1 MDGLSVESLVLFLV
15 STFVGGL
22 TSGLA
27 GFAMGLVVSGVWL
40 HIISP
45 VQTVALIAGY
55 GLITQAYGSWVL
67 RHALNW
73 RSVAPFIIT
82 GAVGIPFG
90 TFLLTYVNPAWLR
103 IGVGVLLL
111 VYSIYGLARPQFRPV
126 ETGLPADLGI
136 GFANGLLGGLTGLS
150 GIIITVWC
158 QMRIAS
164 KDAQRTI
171 FQPVNFAVIAL
182 NVISLSVAGAIT
194 CATVRL
200 YLLGLV
206 PLFAGLWSGLKLY
219 GKLDDAAFRKV
230 ILLLLLASGVVLI
243 VPQLPL

>member
-1 MDGLSVESLVLFLV
+1 MDGLSYQSLALFLV
-15 STFVGGL
+15 SAFVGGL

-40 HIISP
+40 HVLTP

-55 GLITQAYGSWVL
+55 GLLTQAYGTWVL
-67 RHALNW
+67 RRALSW
-73 RSVAPFIIT
+73 RAVAPFVIA
-82 GAVGIPFG
+82 GAVGIPLG
-90 TFLLTYVNPAWLR
+90 TFLLTYVNPAWMR

-111 VYSIYGLARPQFRPV
+111 CYSIYGLVRPHFRSV
-126 ETGLPADLGI
+126 DAGLPTDLGV

-150 GIIITVWC
+150 GVIITIWT
-158 QMRIAS
+158 QMRVAR

-171 FQPVNFAVIAL
+171 FQPVNFAAMAM
-182 NVISLSVAGAIT
+182 NVASLGVAGAISG
-194 CATVRL
+194 ATVRL
-200 YLLGLV
+200 YLLGLLPV
-206 PLFAGLWSGLKLY
+206 FAGLWVGLRLY

-243 VPQLPL
+243 VPRLPF